1 MTTLTI
7 EVHRAHMTT
16 ATRRWIVAMSAV
28 AVALLVMVVG
38 ARHEVQIAK
47 RAACAAELREMQA
60 RYPSWRLTGPVAA
73 DPCTMIKMVRG

>member
-1 MTTLTI
+1 MSPLTI

-28 AVALLVMVVG
+28 AVTLLVMVVG
-38 ARHEVQIAK
+38 ARHEAQTAR

-73 DPCTMIKMVRG
+73 DPCVMVRMVRG